1 GPQGLEPD
9 LDDCLTDDENFTH
22 PQHSGGDSG
31 ISAEGRNEHGDPL
44 PLDVDEEVLMNENA
58 KLDDPGIGLSADSLA
73 RLRNPL
79 QCTPS
84 LDDPV
89 MKAAVKTYMNLQH
102 SDHDYVS
109 QRETIMELTG
119 EDFPSLYT
127 I

>member
-1 GPQGLEPD
+1 MIM
-9 LDDCLTDDENFTH
+9 
-22 PQHSGGDSG
+22 G
-31 ISAEGRNEHGDPL
+31 IQ
-44 PLDVDEEVLMNENA
+44 NA

-79 QCTPS
+79 RCTPS

-102 SDHDYVS
+102 SDHDYVL

-119 EDFPSLYT
+119 KDFPSLYT
-127 I
+127 IISPLL